1 MADTKAIIA
10 TATVLYG
17 KISRAYENLR
27 KLGEANI
34 TLGAV
39 EARLLNLEKLWE
51 KFDGINDMLADRVDE
66 IRHDVYAKQDI
77 PSLGEEAYLLN
88 KGLMLDLKSALQI
101 QLQAASST
109 SIATTASAPW
119 TALPKIQ
126 PPTFAG
132 KYEDWPSFRDLF
144 QSIIGRNQAA
154 KPVEKLHYLKLC
166 VKGDADLLIRNLSTT
181 DDNYD
186 IAWKTLSDYYENK
199 RLLTRNYLNNFL
211 MLTKM
216 KSESAAELRRLST
229 GQKLR
234 REWESDISHTTN
246 PPSYSELEA
255 FIERRLHT
263 LEALYPARNE
273 SGSHSLSKS
282 TRSHYVK
289 RQDPKEKPRGRCSIC
304 QGDHFVMFCGDYK
317 GKTAMAR
324 KQLVSEHKLCST
336 A

>member
-1 MADTKAIIA
+1 MTDTKAIIA

-17 KISRAYENLR
+17 KISRSFENLR
-27 KLGEANI
+27 KLGEANM

-39 EARLLNLEKLWE
+39 EARLQNLEKLWD
-51 KFDGINDMLADRVDE
+51 KFDALNDTLADQVDE
-66 IRHDVYAKQDI
+66 IKHEVYAKQDI

-88 KGLMLDLKSALQI
+88 KGLMLDLKSALQL

-109 SIATTASAPW
+109 AAATISPAPR

-144 QSIIGRNQAA
+144 QSLIGRNQAA

-181 DDNYD
+181 EDNYE

-211 MLTKM
+211 ALTKM
-216 KSESAAELRRLST
+216 KSKSAAELRRLF
-229 GQKLR
+229 
-234 REWESDISHTTN
+234 H
-246 PPSYSELEA
+246 
-255 FIERRLHT
+255 
-263 LEALYPARNE
+263 
-273 SGSHSLSKS
+273 GSS
-282 TRSHYVK
+282 
-289 RQDPKEKPRGRCSIC
+289 
-304 QGDHFVMFCGDYK
+304 
-317 GKTAMAR
+317 
-324 KQLVSEHKLCST
+324 ST
-336 A
+336 AALGENGRVI